1 MNLGVRATPR
11 HSSRR
16 VKPGM
21 SDVGDFL
28 VALERTIDRD
38 LDTREFLALGREEG
52 ADDAES
58 EEEDGDD

>member
-21 SDVGDFL
+21 SVVGDFL
-28 VALERTIDRD
+28 AALECTIDRD
-38 LDTREFLALGREEG
+38 LDAREFLALGRVEG
-52 ADDAES
+52 AEDAES
-58 EEEDGDD
+58 EEDGDDD